1 MRAESEESR
10 EVGRSRGVVAACV
23 RLEKACP
30 TCGAKNRIS
39 SGYWSPLMRESPS
52 RSSSSAASSSACGFY
67 FAFSSASNPR
77 SNCMPFL
84 IPRRIALALRDQ
96 LFVTCDVFVVHEW
109 LHFNLRLLDT
119 IQGLLRGTPGKS
131 VERVTIASLDARP
144 HRALSRHHS
153 IARGTGSL
161 GDQEFAIFR
170 NHPSATSA
178 TKEKPPSFS
187 AKEYWVASTVA
198 CCESYHLLPLSV
210 EGHW

>member
-1 MRAESEESR
+1 MKSQTAAQRYRRKAEECELKAKRAEKWVDQE
-10 EVGRSRGVVAACV
+10 AWL
-23 RLEKACP
+23 RLALDWKKLARLAEQR
-30 TCGAKNRIS
+30 T
-39 SGYWSPLMRESPS
+39 GYRPAWSPLMRESPS

-178 TKEKPPSFS
+178 TKEKPLAFQLRGS
-187 AKEYWVASTVA
+187 
-198 CCESYHLLPLSV
+198 
-210 EGHW
+210 G

>member
-1 MRAESEESR
+1 MIHWDFYEVTDCRTEIPTQSRGMRAESEESR

-67 FAFSSASNPR
+67 FAFSSASNLR

-109 LHFNLRLLDT
+109 LHFN
-119 IQGLLRGTPGKS
+119 RGKAWN
-131 VERVTIASLDARP
+131 AS
-144 HRALSRHHS
+144 LSRHWTP
-153 IARGTGSL
+153 APTGRYR
-161 GDQEFAIFR
+161 DIIR
-170 NHPSATSA
+170 
-178 TKEKPPSFS
+178 
-187 AKEYWVASTVA
+187 
-198 CCESYHLLPLSV
+198 
-210 EGHW
+210 